1 MQICCAIFLFCSTGD
16 KEINFFVLNMYFI
29 SQDTSARVEDHIPLP
44 DTEKFSNV
52 QIKSDEHF
60 SVIPKTL
67 GTRRKPFDEVFT
79 E

>member
-1 MQICCAIFLFCSTGD
+1 MLLSCFVPQGTRKLI
-16 KEINFFVLNMYFI
+16 FVLNMYFI
-29 SQDTSARVEDHIPLP
+29 SQDTSARVDDHIPLP

-67 GTRRKPFDEVFT
+67 GTRRKPFDEVCT

>member
-1 MQICCAIFLFCSTGD
+1 
-16 KEINFFVLNMYFI
+16 MYFI

-67 GTRRKPFDEVFT
+67 GTRRKPFDEVCT

>member
-1 MQICCAIFLFCSTGD
+1 MQICCAIFLFCPTGD
-16 KEINFFVLNMYFI
+16 KEIDFLFSTFI

-44 DTEKFSNV
+44 DTEKFSNL

-67 GTRRKPFDEVFT
+67 GTRRKPFDEVCT